1 MSISLQKGQKV
12 SLSKDNAGLGRIV
25 VGLGWDEVQKKS
37 GFFADFKKFITKGNI
52 LDLALAVVIGGA
64 FSAIVNSLVQD
75 IIMPLLTLATGDG
88 VQGLSVVLNHEP
100 KYLEDGSLNP
110 AAVLWNYGNFLQSI
124 INFLIIALCIFTTLR
139 IFTKIKEAGEKIVK
153 KKEEVQPEEV
163 PAETAVAAEVVE
175 EVKEEVPV
183 ENSEELLRQI
193 RDLLSE
199 MKGVEKSKKKD

>member
-1 MSISLQKGQKV
+1 MAK
-12 SLSKDNAGLGRIV
+12 
-25 VGLGWDEVQKKS
+25 KKS